1 MATFMAFCEDHPDSD
16 GLRAQH
22 LTAHL
27 AYVETVM
34 ERIRVA
40 GPLREDDDAAVGGS
54 CFVYRA
60 DSLEDAQALLQDDPY
75 HRAGIY
81 ASVRWFRLNPAA
93 GQWVG
98 GRNW

>member
-1 MATFMAFCEDHPDSD
+1 MATYLAMCEDNP
-16 GLRAQH
+16 GAAVLREEH
-22 LTAHL
+22 LHEHL

-34 ERIRVA
+34 DRIRVA
-40 GPLREDDDAAVGGS
+40 GPLREDDGDSVGGS
-54 CFVYRA
+54 CFIYRGA
-60 DSLEDAQALLQDDPY
+60 SLDEARGLLEDDPY
-75 HRAGIY
+75 FRAGIY